1 MGHSAAPLPGSQ
13 EGASRREGCLASEA
27 YPLDAGATGVGTT
40 SADAA
45 RDPAD
50 LPAAAAAAALGSDLA
65 TGLSSAEVAPRLA
78 RHGRNEVPE
87 EPPHPLRKLLSRFWG
102 PSAWM
107 IELVAVVSALLHRV
121 ADVGLAAGLLVANA
135 LLGFAQERRAGAAV
149 EALRSRLRVRARVL
163 RDGAWSDAPATE
175 VVPGDVLRL
184 RAGDFVPADAKVA
197 AGEVSVDPSA
207 LTGESQE
214 VARGPDSVIFSGSL
228 VRRGEATALVLRT
241 GAATFY
247 GRTTSLVQGARPRL
261 HVEEVVGRVVRWL
274 FVITGAL
281 TAGAL
286 AVSVARGLPVLDVLP
301 LLLLL
306 LLSAVPVALPV
317 MFTVSMAVGAA
328 ELSRRGVLVTRL
340 SAAEDAATMDVL
352 CADKTGTITRN
363 QVAVVAVHAE
373 PGFDDAEVIRLGARA
388 SEEADEDPIDRAFL
402 AEARRR
408 GIAAETA
415 PRVAF
420 QPFSAATRRTEATF
434 AGPEGTWRAVKGA
447 LATVAAE
454 CQPGD
459 GTMRR
464 LEGLV
469 SAEAARGRR
478 AIAVAA
484 ARPGEGLSLA
494 GLAILE
500 DPPRPDSAELIREL
514 RGLGVGVKVLTGDA
528 LSVACEVARQVGL
541 GPLEA
546 AGRLRDAT
554 AAAPAAA
561 ASLAER
567 SDGFAEVFPEDKFQV
582 VRALQEA
589 GHVVGMTGDGVN
601 DAPAL
606 RQAEVGIAV
615 RTSADVAKAS
625 ASVVLTTE
633 GLTGIVELVRN
644 GRVVYQRVLTWIVN
658 KVSRTIE
665 KSAYVTIAFLV
676 TGRFVVSTFGMI
688 LLLFLTDFVKISL
701 ATDRVQ
707 GSRHPE
713 TWRIGPWVGIAVVLG
728 LLMVAENLAL
738 LALGWRWLGLAGNLQ
753 AAQTFSFQALL
764 FFGLFSILSVRER
777 DHFWRSAPSPVL
789 ALALGGAALAGVLL
803 PLADLP
809 GLRRIPA
816 GPTATA
822 VVAAA
827 VASLLVNDLVKT
839 VLVRRA
845 GLAPGR

>member
-1 MGHSAAPLPGSQ
+1 
-13 EGASRREGCLASEA
+13 
-27 YPLDAGATGVGTT
+27 V
-40 SADAA
+40 
-45 RDPAD
+45 
-50 LPAAAAAAALGSDLA
+50 AAAATVLGTDLA
-65 TGLSSAEVAPRLA
+65 TGLSTADAAQRLGS
-78 RHGRNEVPE
+78 HGRNEVPE
-87 EPPHPLRKLLSRFWG
+87 EAAHPIRTFLSKFWG

-107 IELVAVVSALLHRV
+107 IELVVLVSILLHRG
-121 ADVGLAAGLLVANA
+121 ADVALAAGLLVANA
-135 LLGFAQERRAGAAV
+135 LLGFSQERRAGAAV
-149 EALRSRLRVRARVL
+149 EALRSRLRVKARIL
-163 RDGAWSDAPATE
+163 RDGAWSEAPAAE
-175 VVPGDVLRL
+175 VVPGDVLRI

-197 AGEVSVDPSA
+197 SGDVAVDQSA

-214 VARGPDSVIFSGSL
+214 VARGPDAVLFSGSL
-228 VRRGEATALVLRT
+228 VRRGEVTALVLRT
-241 GAATFY
+241 GAATYY
-247 GRTTSLVQGARPRL
+247 GRTTRLVQGARPRL

-274 FVITGAL
+274 FVITGVL

-286 AVSVARGLPVLDVLP
+286 ALSVARGLPVLDVLP

-363 QVAVVAVHAE
+363 QVAVVAVHAQ
-373 PGFDDAEVIRLGARA
+373 PGFGDDDVIRLGARA

-402 AEARRR
+402 DEARRR
-408 GIAAETA
+408 GIPPETA
-415 PRVAF
+415 ARVAF

-434 AGPEGTWRAVKGA
+434 AGPGGTWRAVKGA
-447 LATVAAE
+447 LATVAEE
-454 CQPGD
+454 CRMEAGATRQIG
-459 GTMRR
+459 GIA
-464 LEGLV
+464 
-469 SAEAARGRR
+469 SAAAARGRR
-478 AIAVAA
+478 ALAVATA
-484 ARPGEGLSLA
+484 PHGQGLRLA

-500 DPPRPDSAELIREL
+500 DPPRPDSAELLREL
-514 RGLGVGVKVLTGDA
+514 RGLGVAVKMVTGDA
-528 LSVACEVARQVGL
+528 LPVAQEVARQVGL
-541 GPLEA
+541 GPLEPVA
-546 AGRLRDAT
+546 RLHQASVRGR
-554 AAAPAAA
+554 AAA

-606 RQAEVGIAV
+606 RQAEVGVAV
-615 RTSADVAKAS
+615 RASADVAKAS
-625 ASVVLTTE
+625 ASVVLTTD
-633 GLTGIVELVRN
+633 GLTGIVDLVRH

-658 KVSRTIE
+658 KVSRTIQ
-665 KSAYVTIAFLV
+665 KSGYVTIAFLV

-701 ATDRVQ
+701 ATDREQ

-713 TWRIGPWVGIAVVLG
+713 TWRIGAWVRISVILG
-728 LLMVAENLAL
+728 LLMVVENLAL
-738 LALGWRWLGLAGNLQ
+738 LAVGWRWFGLAGDLP

-777 DHFWRSAPSPVL
+777 GHFWRTAPSRVL
-789 ALALGGAALAGVLL
+789 AMALGGAALVGALL

-809 GLRRIPA
+809 GLRRIGA

-827 VASLLVNDLVKT
+827 VTSLLLNDLVKT
-839 VLVRRA
+839 ALVRRA
-845 GLAPGR
+845 GLGPPPAGPRA